1 MSEVP
6 RRRERRAA
14 ARRGAAGRSQAPQ
27 LPQVPPLP
35 QTTQPPLGGAP
46 AVRPLRAAQQ
56 PAHQQPMQQQPAVQQ
71 PVQQFPQHAPQQP
84 VQQFPQQPMPPQ
96 RAQAQQQR
104 PKRAR
109 SGSRRPAGAASA
121 AQRASAQRA
130 SNQRALAQRA
140 SAQRE
145 AAQRGTVAAALARS
159 RAWARPAG
167 VGARLGAYSV
177 DAALCLILAAAAWAV
192 TQSPLVGGI
201 VLVEAAV
208 ILLVV
213 EARTGATVGNLLL
226 RLRTARDDAPFS
238 AGMGRALVRG
248 LVGGAG
254 SLVALIGGWIVVAT
268 SAADPERMGRSLADR
283 AGRTLVVRVPS
294 AAERETWNRNA
305 QAWALHA
312 PEGGARATAG
322 SALEPGA
329 PLPAGA
335 PGIAPPSAPHSAGG
349 PPPVPLGQPVT
360 APRAPHPQPQS
371 QPQMQPHPQSQTPAI
386 PSQLQPQ
393 TPAMPS
399 QPQSSAL
406 QSPQAEDGADGSAAA
421 LPPGVVPV
429 DAPVAPAPAPR
440 EVGTLLL
447 LTFDTGQRARLRIPT
462 VVNLGR
468 RPEPS
473 EADDQLVVV
482 EDSAASVSKTHLRLE
497 YRGDS
502 VWVTD
507 LGSTNGSE
515 MVDDTGATSVLASG
529 ARMRLEDGASV
540 RIGQRSFTVA
550 TITGEL

>member
-46 AVRPLRAAQQ
+46 AVRPMPPQ
-56 PAHQQPMQQQPAVQQ
+56 P
-71 PVQQFPQHAPQQP
+71 PVQSQQLPQ
-84 VQQFPQQPMPPQ
+84 QQPMPPQ

-109 SGSRRPAGAASA
+109 SESHRPAGAASA

-130 SNQRALAQRA
+130 SNQRPSAQRATAQRA
-140 SAQRE
+140 SPQSSSPRRA
-145 AAQRGTVAAALARS
+145 TVAAALARS

-177 DAALCLILAAAAWAV
+177 DAALCLILAAAAWVV

-226 RLRTARDDAPFS
+226 RLRTARDDAPYS

-294 AAERETWNRNA
+294 AAEREMWNRNA

-312 PEGGARATAG
+312 PEGGGGATTG
-322 SALEPGA
+322 TALGPGA
-329 PLPAGA
+329 VLRTDT

-349 PPPVPLGQPVT
+349 PPPAPLGQPVT
-360 APRAPHPQPQS
+360 APRAPHPQPQ
-371 QPQMQPHPQSQTPAI
+371 PQSPAI
-386 PSQLQPQ
+386 PSQPQSQ

-399 QPQSSAL
+399 QPQPGAP
-406 QSPQAEDGADGSAAA
+406 QSLPAQGGADGPAAGGADGSAAE

-429 DAPVAPAPAPR
+429 DAPIAPAPAPR

-447 LTFDTGQRARLRIPT
+447 LSFDTGQRARLRIPT

-482 EDSAASVSKTHLRLE
+482 EDPAASVSKTHLRLE

-515 MVDDTGATSVLASG
+515 MVDDTGAMSVLASG